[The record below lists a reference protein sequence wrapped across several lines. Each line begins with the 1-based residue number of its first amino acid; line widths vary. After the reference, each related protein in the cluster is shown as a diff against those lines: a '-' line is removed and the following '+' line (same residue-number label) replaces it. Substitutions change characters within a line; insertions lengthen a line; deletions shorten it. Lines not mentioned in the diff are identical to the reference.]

1 MKCINTRATDIRG
14 REPAHAEARAYI
26 RKRCVRV
33 VCRLSHA
40 RVNKRGSAACDSG
53 QSTSAVAGRGRK
65 YVREKK
71 GEEEKREE
79 KVLLCSLTWE

>member
-1 MKCINTRATDIRG
+1 MKCINTRATPEEER
-14 REPAHAEARAYI
+14 P
-26 RKRCVRV
+26 RV
-33 VCRLSHA
+33 HTQKMRQSCLSPPHA

-79 KVLLCSLTWE
+79 KVLLCSLTWK